1 MQKWLEQ
8 LRNQFAAR
16 TSAAHRAALHTA
28 SASPA
33 PPTDADTLATDD
45 GLTREHVLWA
55 YRLLLERELD
65 DEQVV
70 QEWLRACTTVR
81 ELRTHIL
88 SSAEYQ
94 AHNRDMPLV
103 QHSTPAIV
111 EVPAG
116 RGDMFRLHV
125 NLFDMMI
132 GLGIVRGHYELNETA
147 FVQATIQPGWNVLD
161 IGANIGY
168 FSMLCAT
175 LAGAEGHVYAFEP
188 MHLNAAMLAR
198 SIAENGYAERITLTE
213 AAVGATTGTVQIT
226 YLEQQINSGGVHLV
240 PEGQTGYAGHA
251 VADVPMIVLD
261 QIELRRPIQFIKIDI
276 EGAEPLALRG
286 ARTLLQQDRPLI
298 MSEVHAELLRRIG
311 GVSVADYLAELELLG
326 YASHLLEN
334 GQIGSQI
341 TSHDLDPQQVWTVVF
356 VPR

>member
-8 LRNQFAAR
+8 FRNQFAAR
-16 TSAAHRAALHTA
+16 TSAAHRAALHA
-28 SASPA
+28 APA
-33 PPTDADTLATDD
+33 PPPPPPDTGPPATGA

-55 YRLLLERELD
+55 YRLLLGRELD

-103 QHSTPAIV
+103 QRSTPAIV
-111 EVPAG
+111 EVPDG
-116 RGDMFRLHV
+116 CGGTFRLHV
-125 NLFDMMI
+125 NLFDAMV
-132 GLGIVRGHYELNETA
+132 GLGIVRGQYEPNETA
-147 FVQATIQPGWNVLD
+147 FVQATVRPGWNILD

-175 LAGAEGHVYAFEP
+175 LAGADGHVYAFEP

-198 SIAENGYAERITLTE
+198 SIAENGYAERITLNE
-213 AAVGATTGTVQIT
+213 AAAGTTTGTVQIT
-226 YLEQQINSGGVHLV
+226 YLEQQVNSGGVHLV
-240 PEGQTGYAGHA
+240 PTGGSGYAGHA
-251 VADVPMIVLD
+251 VASVPMIVLD
-261 QIELRRPIQFIKIDI
+261 QLELRRPIQFVKIDI

-286 ARTLLQQDRPLI
+286 ARTLLQQDQPLI
-298 MSEVHAELLRRIG
+298 MSEVHAELLGRIG
-311 GVSVADYLAELELLG
+311 GVSVAAYLAELEQLG
-326 YASHLLEN
+326 YASHLLAD
-334 GQIGSQI
+334 GQIGPQI
-341 TSHDLDPQQVWTVVF
+341 T
-356 VPR
+356 

>member
-16 TSAAHRAALHTA
+16 TSAAHRTALHTA
-28 SASPA
+28 SASPV
-33 PPTDADTLATDD
+33 PPTDTSAPATGD
-45 GLTREHVLWA
+45 GLTRDHVLWA
-55 YRLLLERELD
+55 YRLL
-65 DEQVV
+65 
-70 QEWLRACTTVR
+70 
-81 ELRTHIL
+81 
-88 SSAEYQ
+88 
-94 AHNRDMPLV
+94 LV

-111 EVPAG
+111 EMPAG
-116 RGDMFRLHV
+116 RGDTFRLHV

-175 LAGAEGHVYAFEP
+175 LAGAEGQVYAFEP

-240 PEGQTGYAGHA
+240 PTGRSGYAGHA

-276 EGAEPLALRG
+276 EGAESLALRG
-286 ARTLLQQDRPLI
+286 ARTLLQQDQPLI
-298 MSEVHAELLRRIG
+298 MSEVHAELLGRIG

-326 YASHLLEN
+326 YASHLLED
-334 GQIGSQI
+334 GQIR
-341 TSHDLDPQQVWTVVF
+341 P
-356 VPR
+356 